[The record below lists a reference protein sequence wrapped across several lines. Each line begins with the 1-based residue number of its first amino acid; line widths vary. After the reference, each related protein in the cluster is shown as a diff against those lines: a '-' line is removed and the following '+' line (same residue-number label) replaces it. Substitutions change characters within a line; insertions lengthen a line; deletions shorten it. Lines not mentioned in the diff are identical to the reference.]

1 MQTALRRSA
10 CTHRTGVRH
19 QAAAA
24 RPCGVQRPGQC
35 PTVQQRARVTAAAGI
50 DPDNASIL
58 VCGGGGVALHV
69 TKKLKDMGS
78 WVWMMQR
85 HDDRR
90 KEIEGM
96 MAIVARA
103 DATDRASVDKVFADI
118 EEVDAVI
125 SSIGGSTKDPTADS
139 TGNINVIEAAAAK
152 GVKKFILVTSIGC
165 GDSKDAPG
173 EQVYKVLEP
182 VLLQKDKA
190 EERLKQLS
198 DKMAYTI
205 IRPGGLKSEA
215 ATGNGVLTSDA
226 SICGSITRED
236 VANVVIKALLSSKT
250 DNQVLSAVDRNQ
262 VFGEKSVAEF
272 SL

>member
-1 MQTALRRSA
+1 MQTALHKSAGRVHRAAGVQHAAGRPFSAQRPAMRQAPQQRS
-10 CTHRTGVRH
+10 RVI
-19 QAAAA
+19 AAAD
-24 RPCGVQRPGQC
+24 
-35 PTVQQRARVTAAAGI
+35 I

-69 TKKLKDMGS
+69 TRKLKDMGS

-96 MAIVARA
+96 MAIVAKA
-103 DATDRASVDKVFADI
+103 DATNKEQVDKVFAGI
-118 EEVDAVI
+118 EDVDAVI
-125 SSIGGSTKDPTADS
+125 STLGGSTKDPTVDS
-139 TGNINVIEAAAAK
+139 QGNINVIEAAAAK

-165 GDSKDAPG
+165 GDTKDAPG

-182 VLLQKDKA
+182 VLVEKNKA
-190 EERLKQLS
+190 EEKLKSLS

-215 ATGNGVLTSDA
+215 ATGNGVLTADTRV
-226 SICGSITRED
+226 CGSITRED
-236 VANVVIKALLSSKT
+236 VADLVIKALLSSKT
-250 DNQVLSAVDRNQ
+250 DNKVLSAVDSGA
-262 VFGEKSVAEF
+262 VFGDKSFDEF
-272 SL
+272 GL